1 MRTDMLIRR
10 VLQLAATT
18 LTAAAL
24 AAATGVPAQGAP
36 AVAGVAVQ
44 AADQAAN
51 LANAKKLTTVRIDGR
66 IAVLRASGLAIRNAA
81 RLTDAHQAALQ
92 KIIDADIAGLTELRA
107 KVAAET
113 TSEAVRADAR
123 SMIEDYRV
131 YLLVRPQI
139 HLTVAADVASATLTR
154 LRTVHDKLAQA
165 VAAAKSAG
173 KDVGDAEAKLAH
185 LKSELDA
192 TEPVL
197 SGLADDLLAVRP
209 GPDAPAIKAKTT
221 AARADVRTARTHL
234 RAAITDAKAI
244 RTLLKP

>member
-10 VLQLAATT
+10 GLLFAATT

-24 AAATGVPAQGAP
+24 ASATGVPAQAAAP
-36 AVAGVAVQ
+36 AAGVAVQ

-66 IAVLRASGLAIRNAA
+66 LALLRAEGVAIRNAA

-92 KIIDADIAGLTELRA
+92 KTLDADIAGLTELRA

-113 TSEAVRADAR
+113 TLEAVRVDAR
-123 SMIEDYRV
+123 SMVEDYRV
-131 YLLVRPQI
+131 YLLVRPQV
-139 HLTVAADVASATLTR
+139 HLTLAADVESAALTR
-154 LRTVHDKLAQA
+154 LRTLHGKLAEA
-165 VAAAKSAG
+165 VTAAKSAG

-192 TEPVL
+192 MESAL
-197 SGLADDLLAVRP
+197 SGLVEDLLAVQP
-209 GPDAPAIKAKTT
+209 GPDATAIKAKTT

-234 RAAITDAKAI
+234 RAAATDAKAV
-244 RTLLKP
+244 RDLLKP